1 MMVDGKWTNVPVGD
15 EWVASYNPYL
25 LLRFDCHIH
34 VDVVTATA
42 CIKYLFK
49 YCHKTED
56 YARARIQG
64 ITDEIELYRKTR
76 YISAAEATWR
86 LLGFQ
91 MIDRNPAVTKLHAHL
106 EGEQY
111 VLFPSNA
118 TQAQRLEITNRTHS
132 PLMEY
137 FARPPHEC
145 FNDLT
150 LLDYYE
156 Q

>member
-1 MMVDGKWTNVPVGD
+1 MFPSAMNGSQATILIYYQV
-15 EWVASYNPYL
+15 
-25 LLRFDCHIH
+25 LRFDCHIH

-42 CIKYLFK
+42 CFKYLFK
-49 YCHKTED
+49 YFHLILKTEY

-106 EGEQY
+106 EGEQ
-111 VLFPSNA
+111 
-118 TQAQRLEITNRTHS
+118 
-132 PLMEY
+132 
-137 FARPPHEC
+137 
-145 FNDLT
+145 
-150 LLDYYE
+150 
-156 Q
+156 

>member
-1 MMVDGKWTNVPVGD
+1 MFPSAMNGSQAAVLIYYQV
-15 EWVASYNPYL
+15 
-25 LLRFDCHIH
+25 LRFDYHIH
-34 VDVVTATA
+34 VGVVTATA

-56 YARARIQG
+56 YARAHIQR
-64 ITDEIELYRKTR
+64 ITDEIELYWKTR

-111 VLFPSNA
+111 VCFPLTPLKLNA
-118 TQAQRLEITNRTHS
+118 WKLQIVPTHHS
-132 PLMEY
+132 RNFLPG
-137 FARPPHEC
+137 
-145 FNDLT
+145 
-150 LLDYYE
+150 LLAFTT
-156 Q
+156 